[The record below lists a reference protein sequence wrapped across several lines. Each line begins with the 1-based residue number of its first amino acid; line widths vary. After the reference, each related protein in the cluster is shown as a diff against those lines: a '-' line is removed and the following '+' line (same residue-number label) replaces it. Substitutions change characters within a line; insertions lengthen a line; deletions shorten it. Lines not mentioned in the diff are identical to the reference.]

1 MGLGIVVLLIGI
13 PIGLL
18 MLFKPRQVWWFTE
31 AWKFRN
37 PEANEPSG
45 AVYVLSGLG
54 CIAATLILAA
64 LAFTKP
70 DDSAASSYTSTTTRT
85 TYPSHSYTLPPPT
98 AFMPPPVMAR
108 GSLDMIGYLT
118 SPGPDG
124 GLVATVYF
132 WAPEVT
138 SRVPE
143 DDPTAPPPCE
153 LAPRVTGAGTD
164 HVVVDVDLVWTPNT
178 SKSVLMN
185 GDCRADGGKHPV
197 RRSYVVGPVSSSAR
211 LFTSKP
217 DADTPLPRLAE
228 PPGPLSDPVPPPPR

>member
-1 MGLGIVVLLIGI
+1 
-13 PIGLL
+13 L
-18 MLFKPRQVWWFTE
+18 MRFTLATIACALTLTGVACTTTDSVE
-31 AWKFRN
+31 APSR
-37 PEANEPSG
+37 PE
-45 AVYVLSGLG
+45 
-54 CIAATLILAA
+54 
-64 LAFTKP
+64 
-70 DDSAASSYTSTTTRT
+70 STT
-85 TYPSHSYTLPPPT
+85 PSTVALSRLPVSPFLP
-98 AFMPPPVMAR
+98 MPVMVR

-118 SPGPDG
+118 SPGSDG

-138 SRVPE
+138 SKAPE

-197 RRSYVVGPVSSSAR
+197 RRSYVVGPVSTSAR

-228 PPGPLSDPVPPPPR
+228 PPPP

>member
-1 MGLGIVVLLIGI
+1 M
-13 PIGLL
+13 
-18 MLFKPRQVWWFTE
+18 RFTL
-31 AWKFRN
+31 AT
-37 PEANEPSG
+37 
-45 AVYVLSGLG
+45 
-54 CIAATLILAA
+54 IACA
-64 LAFTKP
+64 LALTGV
-70 DDSAASSYTSTTTRT
+70 ACTTTATHEASSRPESTTPPTIALSRL
-85 TYPSHSYTLPPPT
+85 PVSPFLPPS
-98 AFMPPPVMAR
+98 VVVR
-108 GSLDMIGYLT
+108 GSLEMIGYMT

-124 GLVATVYF
+124 GLVATVYL

-138 SRVPE
+138 SKAPE
-143 DDPTAPPPCE
+143 DDPGASPPCE

-217 DADTPLPRLAE
+217 EADTPLPRLAE
-228 PPGPLSDPVPPPPR
+228 PPG